1 MPNKTTVT
9 GKGQIVI
16 PADLR
21 QKLNIK
27 QGTQVHVFERNG
39 EIILRPLTD
48 EFINSYVGMTRTKGK
63 LLAALKQEKKKERER
78 ESRHKSARFL

>member
-1 MPNKTTVT
+1 M
-9 GKGQIVI
+9 I

-48 EFINSYVGMTRTKGK
+48 EFINSYVGMTGNATTPHLHLGWQPGGGIFDAYANPYPIVRN
-63 LLAALKQEKKKERER
+63 LC
-78 ESRHKSARFL
+78 

>member
-9 GKGQIVI
+9 AKGQIVI

-27 QGTQVHVFERNG
+27 QGTPVHVFERDG

-48 EFINSYVGMTRTKGK
+48 EFIKSYMGITGTKGK
-63 LLAALKQEKKKERER
+63 LLAALRQEKKKERER
-78 ESRHKSARFL
+78 ESRHKGARLL